1 MRKPLITLS
10 VRIVVLTLMFA
21 FATSGFA
28 HRFMSPTD
36 VLNQR
41 AVLALGYSAGDICG
55 DSEGDGAVSRG
66 CEACLFAAGFA
77 LPPANVAPT
86 VAVFGAAVTIAAIA
100 PATFHASDDANAHP
114 ARAPPIV

>member
-10 VRIVVLTLMFA
+10 FRIVVLTLMFA

-28 HRFMSPTD
+28 HRFMSPAD
-36 VLNQR
+36 VLSQR
-41 AVLALGYSAGDICG
+41 AVLALGYSASDICG
-55 DSEGDGAVSRG
+55 DSEGDGTVSRG

-77 LPPANVAPT
+77 LPPADLAHPVSL
-86 VAVFGAAVTIAAIA
+86 FGTAVTIAAVA
-100 PATFHASDDANAHP
+100 PAALHAGDDANAHP